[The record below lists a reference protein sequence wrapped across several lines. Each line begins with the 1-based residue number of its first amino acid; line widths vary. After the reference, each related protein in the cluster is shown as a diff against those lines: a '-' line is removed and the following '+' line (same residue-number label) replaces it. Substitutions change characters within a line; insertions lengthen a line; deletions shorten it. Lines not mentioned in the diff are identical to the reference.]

1 MSPTVNSSMLSQSL
15 RIKLGGSI
23 AFANLKDPSTAFV
36 AVSQQQVQSLK
47 SMVAAM
53 IRKSIDS

>member
-1 MSPTVNSSMLSQSL
+1 
-15 RIKLGGSI
+15 
-23 AFANLKDPSTAFV
+23 V